1 LHIVAQAD
9 SISLE
14 FKYRGLSHHQL
25 KRLKEVKKENQRRKE
40 ESYFG
45 KVRSS
50 SHMCRSA
57 TSWTSST
64 VDSGNVL
71 ASRLQIS
78 YALESAHLLHLRVAA
93 QQEHEAMNR
102 VSVIIPTHNRAEVL
116 PRALRSVFLQT
127 TPVAEVI
134 VVDDGSTDNTSTV
147 VQRDFAEAVL
157 IRQSNRGVSHARNRG
172 IEQAKGEWLAL
183 LDSDD
188 EWKPDKIEVQ
198 LRTLQDHPAGRICHT
213 DEIWIRNG
221 RRVNPMN
228 KHRKAGGQI
237 FRNCL
242 PRCALSPSS
251 VLFHRSLIDEF
262 GNFDETLP
270 VCEDYDFWLRV
281 CAALPVIYVPEKLVV
296 KYGGHEDQLSRAY
309 RGMDRYRIF
318 ALEKLI
324 QSGKLTATQARETL
338 DEILKKIDIYLS
350 GATRRQREAEVQ
362 LYKKKRAVYTTQ
374 LSSLV
379 QQDPV
384 NSTKVVEF

>member
-1 LHIVAQAD
+1 
-9 SISLE
+9 
-14 FKYRGLSHHQL
+14 
-25 KRLKEVKKENQRRKE
+25 
-40 ESYFG
+40 
-45 KVRSS
+45 
-50 SHMCRSA
+50 
-57 TSWTSST
+57 
-64 VDSGNVL
+64 
-71 ASRLQIS
+71 
-78 YALESAHLLHLRVAA
+78 
-93 QQEHEAMNR
+93 MNR

-198 LRTLQDHPAGRICHT
+198 LRALQDHPAGRICHT

-296 KYGGHEDQLSRAY
+296 KYGGHGDQLSRAY
-309 RGMDRYRIF
+309 WGMDRYRIF